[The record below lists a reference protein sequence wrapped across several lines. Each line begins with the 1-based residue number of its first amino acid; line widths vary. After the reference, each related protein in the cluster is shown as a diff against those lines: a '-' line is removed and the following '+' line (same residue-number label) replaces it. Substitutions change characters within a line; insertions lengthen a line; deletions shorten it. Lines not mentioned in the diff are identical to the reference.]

1 MMSLV
6 NPVYGE
12 RPVQAAG
19 RSAGT
24 SGARLDDTS
33 AIVQLKG
40 EPLSTYAGTRP
51 ARGQKI
57 DFDSSAVKS
66 YRAKLVAARNDFKA
80 WLRANA
86 PAAKVTSEFDTA
98 LNAVSVELNGVSLE
112 TIRKAPQVLN
122 AQPQGRYSPNVDDPD
137 LSLIHAIDAWS
148 IGGGPANA
156 GAGVKVAIIDSGI
169 DIHHPCFDDAGYPPR
184 QQLGD
189 PRFTNN
195 KVIAA
200 KVFSNKAVSRG
211 YTAEA
216 ISPHGTHVAG
226 TVGCDFNTPA
236 VVNGAVIP
244 HGVSGVA
251 PQALLGNYNVF
262 PADVADARSE
272 DILNALE
279 TAYQDGFDIANMSLG
294 ADTFGIQD
302 LVTVAVDNLDQANM
316 VVAVAVGNAG
326 PGFFTAESPGS
337 AARALAAG
345 ASSVP
350 HFLGTP
356 VTTGASSVPAVSG
369 EFATVTNDL
378 TAPLAVVSG
387 TNNGLGTACSAFPAG
402 SLVGKIALI
411 SRGGCTFSTKIRNAQ
426 DAGALAVLVANNVI
440 GDPVEMGQDGTTNQ
454 PTIPAYMIG
463 RDDIATLV
471 AANGAAITIGAGLE
485 YFITANADFMADFS
499 SRGPTDVDFRVK
511 PDVIAPG
518 VSVLSSIPVAFCDG
532 HPCWAFYQGTSMS
545 SPHAAGSAAIVRWLH
560 PDWTAA
566 QVRSAIVNTA
576 DKNVLRSPGT
586 GTIEGNVNVIGA
598 GRENL
603 FSAANAQVALDPVSV
618 SFGAVPSGSGQ
629 TRTFGVALSNLSG
642 SPGTYTLVVGPGG
655 GGVSYSVGPGAISLG
670 TGASGTVTV
679 TMSADKGAAPGPHQA
694 TLTVSSAAGEVA
706 HAVVFT
712 WIK

>member
-1 MMSLV
+1 MSLA

-12 RPVQAAG
+12 KPVRAAG
-19 RSAGT
+19 RSVGN
-24 SGARLDDTS
+24 SGARFDDTS
-33 AIVQLKG
+33 AIVQLQG

-86 PAAKVTSEFDTA
+86 PAAKVTSEFDIA
-98 LNAVSVELNGVSLE
+98 LNAISVELNGVSLE
-112 TIRKAPQVLN
+112 TIKKAPQVLN

-137 LSLIHAIDAWS
+137 LSLIHAINAWS
-148 IGGGPANA
+148 IGGGPATA

-189 PRFTNN
+189 ARFTNN

-200 KVFSNKAVSRG
+200 KVFNNKAVSHG

-216 ISPHGTHVAG
+216 INPHGTHVAG

-236 VVNGAVIP
+236 VVNGAIIP

-251 PQALLGNYNVF
+251 PRALLGNYNVF

-279 TAYQDGFDIANMSLG
+279 AAYQDGFDVANMSLG
-294 ADTFGIQD
+294 GDAFGIQD
-302 LVTVAVDNLDQANM
+302 LVAVAVDNLDRANM
-316 VVAVAVGNAG
+316 VVAVAAGNGG
-326 PGFFTAESPGS
+326 PDLLTIESPGS
-337 AARALAAG
+337 ASRALAAG
-345 ASSVP
+345 ASTVP
-350 HFLGTP
+350 HFLATP
-356 VTTGASSVPAVSG
+356 VTAGPNTVAALAGQ
-369 EFATVTNDL
+369 FATVESDL
-378 TAPLAVVSG
+378 TAPLAVVPG
-387 TNNGLGTACSAFPAG
+387 TINGLSNACAAFAPA

-411 SRGGCTFSTKIRNAQ
+411 SRGGCTFSAKIRNAQ
-426 DAGALAVLVANNVI
+426 DAGAIAVLVANNVI
-440 GDPVEMGQDGTTNQ
+440 GDPIEMGQDGTTNQ
-454 PTIPAYMIG
+454 PTIPAYMVG

-471 AANGAAITIGAGLE
+471 AANGATITIGAGLE

-518 VSVLSSIPVAFCDG
+518 VSVLSSIPVSFCDG
-532 HPCWAFYQGTSMS
+532 DPCWAFFQGTSMS
-545 SPHAAGSAAIVRWLH
+545 SPHAAGSAAVVRWLH

-576 DKNVLRSPGT
+576 DKNVLKSPGT
-586 GTIEGNVNVIGA
+586 GAIEGNVNVIGA

-603 FSAANAQVALDPVSV
+603 FSAATASVALDPVSV

-642 SPGTYTLVVGPGG
+642 SPGTYTVVVGSGS
-655 GGVSYSVGPGAISLG
+655 GGVGYSVGPAAISLG
-670 TGASGTVTV
+670 AGASGTVTV
-679 TMSADKGAAPGPHQA
+679 TMSADKGAAPGPHQT